1 MLQGETAA
9 AESYD
14 EGGMVH
20 LDTMER
26 YRSEGFKLT
35 CKRKLAP
42 ENETIN
48 NDQVTIDDQD
58 DLDDEGQEAADVRK
72 IRAVRLSF
80 DRFEYVADYEVDK
93 DMPHDLSPFDPDL
106 DDGTGKRGLRV
117 IRDDTRTRVTNTLS
131 PSNRI
136 VGQLD
141 YFNRINS
148 GRCSGTVILSD
159 AVLTA
164 GHCVHT
170 RGPSGRWMDVTSFA
184 PARYRTNLG
193 NIISPY
199 GNFRVS
205 SITTFQRWSL
215 YGVRTYDVA
224 VVKLSPRNSRNIGS
238 YVGYAGLRSTTWN
251 DRVLAS
257 CSVRG
262 YPDDKLNGEMWT
274 SGLCGGGFFRWM
286 NAFGLGHYCDTSGGM
301 SGSAHMTVSGYIS
314 AVHVVGTDSYNISVL
329 LNGAILQGVIRMA
342 RR

>member
-14 EGGMVH
+14 EEGIVH

-26 YRSEGFKLT
+26 HRSEGFKLT
-35 CKRKLAP
+35 FKRKLAP
-42 ENETIN
+42 ENETIIN
-48 NDQVTIDDQD
+48 DQD

-80 DRFEYVADYEVDK
+80 DRFEYVADYEVDE
-93 DMPHDLSPFDPDL
+93 DMAHDLSPFDPDL

-117 IRDDTRTRVTNTLS
+117 IGDDTRTRVTNTFS

-148 GRCSGTVILSD
+148 GGCSGTVISSD

-170 RGPSGRWMDVTSFA
+170 GGPSGGWMDVTSFA

-193 NIISPY
+193 NIMSPY
-199 GNFRVS
+199 GNFRVT
-205 SITTFQRWSL
+205 SITTFQGWSL
-215 YGVRTYDVA
+215 YGDRTYDVA

-251 DRVLAS
+251 NRVLAS

-262 YPDDKLNGEMWT
+262 YPGDKLDGEMWT

-286 NAFGLGHYCDTSGGM
+286 NAFGLGHYCDTFGGM
-301 SGSAHMTVSGYIS
+301 SGSAHMTVSRYIS
-314 AVHVVGTDSYNISVL
+314 AVHVAGTLSRPFYNKSVL
-329 LNGAILQGVIRMA
+329 LNGAILQGVIRWA